1 MQLLPDDVLIAAAEC
16 LKVMAHPTRL
26 RMVEILMQGEFCV
39 NEIAELCQ
47 SPPHQA
53 CQHLRLMQG
62 HGLLASQR
70 KGKTVYYRINSSRLP
85 SLIQCLRRT
94 CK

>member
-1 MQLLPDDVLIAAAEC
+1 
-16 LKVMAHPTRL
+16 
-26 RMVEILMQGEFCV
+26 MQGEFCV
-39 NEIAELCQ
+39 NQIAEFCQ
-47 SPPHQA
+47 SPPQQA

-70 KGKTVYYRINSSRLP
+70 KGKTVYYRINSPRLP

>member
-1 MQLLPDDVLIAAAEC
+1 MQLLTNDILTAAAEC

-39 NEIAELCQ
+39 NQIAEFCQ

-70 KGKTVYYRINSSRLP
+70 KGKTVYYRINSPRLP